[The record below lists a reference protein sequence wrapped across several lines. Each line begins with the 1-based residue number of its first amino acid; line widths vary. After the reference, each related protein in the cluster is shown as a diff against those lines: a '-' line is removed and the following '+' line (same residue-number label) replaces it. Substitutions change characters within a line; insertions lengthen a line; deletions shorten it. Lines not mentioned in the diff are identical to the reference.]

1 MPLTDANLIDR
12 ILQDDDRNAFN
23 ELVRRH
29 QSAVRGLHRRLT
41 NGNETLADDLAQIT
55 FIRAY
60 RSLGKFRR
68 KSKFGTWL
76 YRIAYN
82 VFLSEIRR
90 ASSHKETELVEEI
103 QESAQPSHSRKVSL
117 KQDLEEGMK
126 RLTEPERAAIFL
138 CYNEGFSH
146 EDAAKSLNMPL
157 GTIKTHILRGKT
169 KLRHF
174 LKDWAPG
181 S

>member
-12 ILQDDDRNAFN
+12 VLYDDDLNAFN

-41 NGNETLADDLAQIT
+41 NGNETLSDDLAQIT

-60 RSLGKFRR
+60 RSLGKFRG

-82 VFLSEIRR
+82 VFLSEVRR
-90 ASSHKETELVEEI
+90 SRPHLQMELDEAI
-103 QESAQPSHSRKVSL
+103 QEDAQPSHSNKVSL
-117 KQDLEEGMK
+117 KQDLEDAMK
-126 RLTEPERAAIFL
+126 RLTKPERAALFL
-138 CYNEGFSH
+138 CYNEGLSH
-146 EDAAKSLNMPL
+146 EEAAGALHLPL
-157 GTIKTHILRGKT
+157 GTIKTHILRGKA
-169 KLRHF
+169 KLRRY
-174 LKDWAPG
+174 LKDWAP

>member
-1 MPLTDANLIDR
+1 MTLPLTDANLIDR
-12 ILQDDDRNAFN
+12 VLQDDDRNAFN
-23 ELVRRH
+23 ELIRRH

-41 NGNETLADDLAQIT
+41 NGDDTLADDLAQIT

-60 RSLGKFRR
+60 RSLGKFKR

-90 ASSHKETELVEEI
+90 TRHHVALEEETLEDTH
-103 QESAQPSHSRKVSL
+103 PSHSERISL
-117 KQDLEEGMK
+117 KHDLEEGMK
-126 RLTEPERAAIFL
+126 RLTEGERAAIFL
-138 CYNEGFSH
+138 CYNEGLSH
-146 EDAAKSLNMPL
+146 EEAARTLNMPL

-174 LKDWAPG
+174 LKDWAP